1 MKKLLSLL
9 LALALALG
17 LCAPGLAE
25 ETVVFTDDAGREVEL
40 PAQIERLVPSGP
52 LAQMVLY
59 ALAPDLFVGMA
70 SDWNADDN
78 LGIIDPDFLALPYF
92 GQLYGSAD
100 LNIEQ
105 LALADPQ
112 VVVDIG
118 EDKPTST
125 EDMDTLQAQTGVPSV
140 FISATLKSLPDAYRT
155 LGALLGREERAEEL
169 AAFLERVYARTSEIM
184 EQVGEDR
191 ADVLYVLGEE
201 GLNVLAAGSYQ
212 GELLD
217 MLVNNLAVVDNPS
230 SKGTGNAVD
239 MEQIALWNPA
249 FVLFAPGSIY
259 ADVAQ
264 MDTWSEITAIVN
276 GDYVEVPKGPHNWMG
291 MPPSVQRYLGLIWL
305 PSVLYPEYCDYDVKE
320 EVLEYYRLFY
330 GCELTDE
337 QYETLTAHAFLD

>member
-100 LNIEQ
+100 LNVEQ

-140 FISATLKSLPDAYRT
+140 FISATLETR
-155 LGALLGREERAEEL
+155 GARRGAGRVPGARVCAHVRDHGAGRRGPRRRAVRARRGGPERA
-169 AAFLERVYARTSEIM
+169 
-184 EQVGEDR
+184 G
-191 ADVLYVLGEE
+191 G
-201 GLNVLAAGSYQ
+201 GLVSGRAAG
-212 GELLD
+212 
-217 MLVNNLAVVDNPS
+217 
-230 SKGTGNAVD
+230 
-239 MEQIALWNPA
+239 
-249 FVLFAPGSIY
+249 
-259 ADVAQ
+259 
-264 MDTWSEITAIVN
+264 
-276 GDYVEVPKGPHNWMG
+276 
-291 MPPSVQRYLGLIWL
+291 
-305 PSVLYPEYCDYDVKE
+305 
-320 EVLEYYRLFY
+320 
-330 GCELTDE
+330 
-337 QYETLTAHAFLD
+337 HAGQ